1 MQVDVANAG
10 ALPGPDPVRE
20 TSECA
25 HFAGVVRALLGH
37 APGGRVLDLGCG
49 DGLVERV
56 AGPRLEAYVGVDL
69 HPAAG
74 VRAVR
79 ADLREGL
86 GELRRERFD
95 LYVGTFGIASHLA
108 PHELRDLL
116 REIAASAAPGAL
128 VALEALGL
136 YSLEWPRIWDT
147 PLGSSRALSYRLTG
161 DLTVHPWSP
170 TELLALFEETGLSFL
185 GAVDRTVQAAPK
197 VGEPRGWPGVPRLR
211 AALSALL
218 AGDLRGGLP
227 LSHPLPPLPAHPA
240 AAAHHALAA
249 ARRALIGRARSLDGP
264 SLARAVWA
272 LEPTAGRALGHGL
285 LAVGRVRR

>member
-1 MQVDVANAG
+1 MQVAVANPW

-20 TSECA
+20 TFECA

-69 HPAAG
+69 HPAHG
-74 VRAVR
+74 MRAVR

-86 GELRRERFD
+86 GDLGRERFD

-108 PHELRDLL
+108 PQELRDLL
-116 REIAASAAPGAL
+116 REIAASAAPRAL

-136 YSLEWPRIWDT
+136 YSLEWPGTWDA
-147 PLGSSRALSYRLTG
+147 PPGAGRAMSYRLTS
-161 DLTVHPWSP
+161 DLTVHPWAP
-170 TELLALFEETGLSFL
+170 IELAALFEETGLKFL
-185 GAVDRTVQAAPK
+185 GAIDRTVQAAPK
-197 VGEPRGWPGVPRLR
+197 AGEARSWPGVPRLR
-211 AALSALL
+211 AGLSALL
-218 AGDLRGGLP
+218 AGDLRGGSP

-240 AAAHHALAA
+240 AVAHHALAA
-249 ARRALIGRARSLDGP
+249 DRRTLIHRTGSLDGP
-264 SLARAVWA
+264 ALARAVWA
-272 LEPTAGRALGHGL
+272 LEPTAGRGLGHGV